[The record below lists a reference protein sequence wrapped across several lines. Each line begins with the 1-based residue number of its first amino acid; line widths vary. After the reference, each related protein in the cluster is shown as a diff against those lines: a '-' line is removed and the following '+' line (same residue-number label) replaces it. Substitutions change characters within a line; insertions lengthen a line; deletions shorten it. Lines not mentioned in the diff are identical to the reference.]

1 MGCVLSAIRN
11 KFISQISPE
20 IHVTSVGLGRRH
32 LTVQTSLWTRAHP
45 KALSSPLRP
54 PELSNLNRV
63 RFLGALSI
71 CGIAGIVQDRR
82 SLVLVN
88 YAIEVVYI
96 AAHYLR
102 CIRTCFRFQ
111 FHNRVRKACK

>member
-1 MGCVLSAIRN
+1 M
-11 KFISQISPE
+11 
-20 IHVTSVGLGRRH
+20 TSVGLGRRR

-54 PELSNLNRV
+54 PELSDLNRV

-71 CGIAGIVQDRR
+71 CGIVGIVQDGR
-82 SLVLVN
+82 SLVPID

-102 CIRTCFRFQ
+102 CIRACFRF
-111 FHNRVRKACK
+111 HDRVRKALQVQVRRTTRNKMGLKNGKTK